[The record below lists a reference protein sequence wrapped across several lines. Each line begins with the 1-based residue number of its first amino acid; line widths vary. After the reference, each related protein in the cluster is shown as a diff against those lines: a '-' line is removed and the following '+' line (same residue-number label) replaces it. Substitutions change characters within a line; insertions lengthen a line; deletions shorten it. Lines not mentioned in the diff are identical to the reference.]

1 MLGETGLAQLIVC
14 AYHTDITRCVT
25 PGSDSLSCSHSQ
37 TQVKRLPSPVFTT
50 IQSLSIRSSLFFTH
64 ATLRV
69 QNIFPIALDSLRFL
83 FSFPNN
89 LQPHLSYLSSQ
100 LPYASLLLFFSSPLP
115 LPTSCTPPSFFLNLT
130 DRIQKHICI
139 QRNIRKRLNEN
150 FEGIIFFSA
159 NISHRKHLNNPQQ

>member
-1 MLGETGLAQLIVC
+1 MC
-14 AYHTDITRCVT
+14 YTRV
-25 PGSDSLSCSHSQ
+25 
-37 TQVKRLPSPVFTT
+37 R
-50 IQSLSIRSSLFFTH
+50 LSILLSFSDLGQTSSISSLHNHSVSFNPKFTFFTH

-159 NISHRKHLNNPQQ
+159 NISHRKHLNNPQ